1 MPVIAIVYVVVAA
14 GLLMGFGG
22 AAFWGLAL
30 CCLSAAFAGW
40 HRSRDVALFAALGAG
55 AIVWAEA
62 SRRKEAECLTR
73 IAQQQLWFV
82 ELSGDP
88 AGAWWRGRWV
98 EGGCRTPVSV
108 QVKQGLVHPGSRARV
123 EGALVRLGDRIQL
136 RDAVVSEIMPPSLLE
151 RARTRSGATIDRL
164 YPRHRALVRALLIAE
179 QGEIERSVRDAF
191 ADSGLVHMLSV
202 SGLHVAII
210 FAAIQLLFAVMRLP
224 PRGVAVGALGLTAA
238 YVAMIGAP
246 APAVRAAVMLGAG
259 AISRVIQRPTSG
271 WAIVALG
278 GLLPLAEPSTVRDLG
293 YQLSMAGIVGLVASG
308 SAGERWIPAHLTG
321 WRRTL
326 VSNFL
331 TTTLACVATMPISA
345 YAFGRTSLVAPASN
359 LLMNPVVTLLQPA
372 LFLSLALAPF
382 QSLARLV
389 ADGSSVLLDA
399 FSLGA
404 TWFARIPHA
413 TLEIGFTPL
422 GGAALVVASVA
433 LLVAAL
439 SRHAVRPFVLALAA
453 SLVLAW
459 SPILP
464 KNGAVELHMIDVG
477 QGDALA
483 LRAADGS
490 WILFDAGDSWRSGD
504 AGERAVLPY
513 LKRRGGNVRAFVLSH
528 AHDDHVG
535 GAATLMKRARPDEF
549 VDGGYVTASGSYRA
563 ALIAAQRYG
572 VHWWRSHP
580 GDSLIVPGASI
591 RLLAPDS
598 AWAVEQGDPNEA
610 SVVARIDAGCWRA
623 LMTGDAESGEEEW
636 LLRHYGTAH
645 LTADVLKVGH
655 HGSETSSTPPFLDV
669 VRPRVALVSV
679 GEGNTYGHPS
689 SDVMQALETRQ
700 AQVLRT
706 DRDGSVVVRFERDR
720 LTIEASGERWR
731 YSSGRRG
738 CSASR

>member
-1 MPVIAIVYVVVAA
+1 MAA
-14 GLLMGFGG
+14 GLLIGFGG

-30 CCLSAAFAGW
+30 CGSGVAWACW
-40 HRSRDVALFAALGAG
+40 RRSRDVALFALLGSG
-55 AIVWAEA
+55 AIAWADA
-62 SRRKEAECLTR
+62 SRRMESECLTR
-73 IAQQQLWFV
+73 IALAQTWHV

-88 AGAWWRGRWV
+88 AGSWWRGRWV
-98 EGGCRTPVSV
+98 DGSCRTPVSV
-108 QVKQGLVHPGSRARV
+108 QVKQGSVRSGSRASV
-123 EGALVRLGDRIQL
+123 EGDLVRLGDRIQL
-136 RDAVVSEIMPPSLLE
+136 RDASVSEISPPSLLA
-151 RARTRSGATIDRL
+151 RARTRSGASIDRL

-179 QGEIERSVRDAF
+179 QGDIERSVRDAF

-210 FAAIQLLFAVMRLP
+210 FAAIELLFAVMRLP
-224 PRGVAVGALGLTAA
+224 PRGVAAGALGLTAA

-308 SAGERWIPAHLTG
+308 SAGQRWIPGSLTG
-321 WRRTL
+321 WRKTL
-326 VSNFL
+326 ATNLL

-359 LLMNPVVTLLQPA
+359 LAMNPLVTLLQPA
-372 LFLSLALAPF
+372 LFLSLVLAPF
-382 QSLARLV
+382 DSLARLV
-389 ADGSSVLLDA
+389 ADGSAVLLDA
-399 FSLGA
+399 FSFGA
-404 TWFARIPHA
+404 TWFARVPHA
-413 TLEIGFTPL
+413 TLEIGFTPI
-422 GGAALVVASVA
+422 GGAALVIASVA
-433 LLVAAL
+433 VLIAAL
-439 SRHAVRPFVLALAA
+439 SRHPARPFVFALAA

-459 SPILP
+459 SPMLP

-483 LRAADGS
+483 LRARDGS
-490 WILFDAGDSWRSGD
+490 WVLFDAGDSWRSGD

-513 LKRRGGNVRAFVLSH
+513 LKRRGGRVRAFVLSH

-535 GAATLMKRARPDEF
+535 GAATLMKRARPEEF

-563 ALIAAQRYG
+563 ALIAAQHYG
-572 VHWWRSHP
+572 VRWWRSHP
-580 GDSLIVPGASI
+580 RDSLIVPGASI

-598 AWAVEQGDPNEA
+598 AWAVQLGDPNEA
-610 SVVARIDAGCWRA
+610 SVVARIDVGCWRA
-623 LMTGDAESGEEEW
+623 LMTGDAESGEEQW
-636 LLRHYGTAH
+636 LLRNYGAME

-689 SDVMQALETRQ
+689 NDVMRALETRQ

-706 DRDGSVVVRFERDR
+706 DRDGNVVVRFERDR
-720 LTIEASGERWR
+720 LTIEANGERWR
-731 YSSGRRG
+731 YSGGQRN